1 MFDRALRQCL
11 LTFIVDLKDGSS
23 CKPIE
28 YAFIGIL
35 IIYLLLATGL
45 QACTYEVKVQGIED
59 EAEVWVEAPH
69 TESFGT
75 DADRQWE
82 LVEMRGVSE
91 GGTS

>member
-1 MFDRALRQCL
+1 M
-11 LTFIVDLKDGSS
+11 KDGSS
-23 CKPIE
+23 CKPIP
-28 YAFIGIL
+28 YASIDIL
-35 IIYLLLATGL
+35 MFFLLATGL

-69 TESFGT
+69 TESSGT

-91 GGTS
+91 GGTPCWPQ